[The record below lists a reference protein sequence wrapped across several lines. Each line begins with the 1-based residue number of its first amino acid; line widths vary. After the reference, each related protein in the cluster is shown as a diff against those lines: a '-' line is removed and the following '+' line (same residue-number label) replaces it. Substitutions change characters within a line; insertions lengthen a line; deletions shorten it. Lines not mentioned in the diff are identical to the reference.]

1 MKLAITRLDAN
12 GAYETVV
19 MRDDGVSCRLRGVG
33 RKFAIP
39 HDLAHFLVEKTL
51 RLQHGFFGSIASG
64 AVFPSMSYVGGRRKP
79 RAAERSMAAL
89 KANAQLL
96 SEAEVLVRI
105 FNDTIEQGHSQT
117 SPVLYERLKECWACR
132 KPREITRTEI
142 AEIFATYQ
150 QLLLEWRN
158 LPVGA
163 TLNLAWSSQHGAQRA
178 CK

>member
-1 MKLAITRLDAN
+1 MKLAITRLDEN

-19 MRDDGVSCRLRGVG
+19 MRDDGVSYRLRGVG

-51 RLQHGFFGSIASG
+51 RLQHGFFGSIAAG

-79 RAAERSMAAL
+79 RAAERSMATL
-89 KANAQLL
+89 KENAQQR
-96 SEAEVLVRI
+96 SEAEALVRI

-117 SPVLYERLKECWACR
+117 SPVLYGRLKECWGCR
-132 KPREITRTEI
+132 KPREISRTQI
-142 AEIFATYQ
+142 AEVFALYQ
-150 QLLLEWRN
+150 QFLLKWRN

-163 TLNLAWSSQHGAQRA
+163 TLYLAWSNQHGAQR
-178 CK
+178 

>member
-1 MKLAITRLDAN
+1 MKLTITRLDED
-12 GAYETVV
+12 GAYETLII
-19 MRDDGVSCRLRGVG
+19 RDDGVSYRLKGVG
-33 RKFAIP
+33 RKYAIP

-51 RLQHGFFGSIASG
+51 RLHHGFLGSIAGG

-79 RAAERSMAAL
+79 GAAERSTTTL
-89 KANAQLL
+89 KANAQQL

-117 SPVLYERLKECWACR
+117 SPVLYGRLKECWACR

-142 AEIFATYQ
+142 AEVFATYQ
-150 QLLLEWRN
+150 KLLLEWRN

-163 TLNLAWSSQHGAQRA
+163 ALHFAWSSQRRA
-178 CK
+178 RR